1 MRTPKANLCFQTA
14 SHIMPLV
21 SLPKRSLIT
30 TVSVLI
36 QIKSNWVKVD
46 ILALVFPPWPGAQS
60 VVSGL
65 ASVVDSKI
73 RQ

>member
-1 MRTPKANLCFQTA
+1 MLSNG
-14 SHIMPLV
+14 SHIIPLV
-21 SLPKRSLIT
+21 NLPKISLIT

-46 ILALVFPPWPGAQS
+46 ILALVLPPWPGAQS

>member
-14 SHIMPLV
+14 SHIIPLV
-21 SLPKRSLIT
+21 SLPLRSLIT

-46 ILALVFPPWPGAQS
+46 ILAFVLPPWPGAQS